1 MMRNSYKKKFCLVA
15 ASSIMAMS
23 FASYAFAADATAD
36 DADTMEFTLDSMVV
50 TASRIPTKIT
60 EAKADISVITR
71 KDIEQMH
78 MSSVEEVLRTVP
90 GVQFLNYGGN
100 GGMNANMSGIRI
112 NGSKEVVVLV
122 DGVRVNEFQG
132 SDSGY
137 RPESSCAKSVCAMK
151 QRCWADWESAA
162 DRFAAAPF
170 WESSSRCPSKWQRSR
185 DCHSTRPKFREP
197 AAG

>member
-1 MMRNSYKKKFCLVA
+1 MKNSYKKKFCLAA

-60 EAKADISVITR
+60 EAKADISVITL

-90 GVQFLNYGGN
+90 GVQFMNYGGN

-137 RPESSCAKSVCAMK
+137 F
-151 QRCWADWESAA
+151 
-162 DRFAAAPF
+162 FAALTNNT
-170 WESSSRCPSKWQRSR
+170 
-185 DCHSTRPKFREP
+185 DNI
-197 AAG
+197 

>member
-1 MMRNSYKKKFCLVA
+1 MMRNSYKKKFCLAA

-23 FASYAFAADATAD
+23 FAGYAFAADATAD

-90 GVQFLNYGGN
+90 GVQFMNYGGN

-137 RPESSCAKSVCAMK
+137 F
-151 QRCWADWESAA
+151 
-162 DRFAAAPF
+162 FAAL
-170 WESSSRCPSKWQRSR
+170 
-185 DCHSTRPKFREP
+185 
-197 AAG
+197 